1 MDDGTLLR
9 AWHGKMPHYLRNT
22 WQIEEEQEVAEMRQ
36 RAERGDADAMH
47 TLGIWYRDGLK
58 SLPQSDKKAFRW
70 LKLGADRLHPGA
82 LTDCAVAYASGQGV
96 FSDQAR
102 ALVLLGQASI
112 FGSEHACYLLGW
124 AFRDGHFG
132 VARDLVEASRWF
144 DMMQRCTITNTSP
157 EMRDDASEWLRDN
170 PAQLFRPPDGLG
182 MGNGAGRARDI
193 LRAQQLPG
201 AGRYP
206 SPTCDSRGGSPRP
219 PRHTPSQAARGRLAG
234 GRVDWRR
241 ERRELDKWTHAMHD
255 YDLPQ

>member
-1 MDDGTLLR
+1 MILHR
-9 AWHGKMPHYLRNT
+9 HRFWHGKMPHYLRNT

-36 RAERGDADAMH
+36 RAERGDAEAMH

-182 MGNGAGRARDI
+182 MGNGAGRAR
-193 LRAQQLPG
+193 A
-201 AGRYP
+201 
-206 SPTCDSRGGSPRP
+206 
-219 PRHTPSQAARGRLAG
+219 RHPARSAVTRSWTLSQSHL
-234 GRVDWRR
+234 
-241 ERRELDKWTHAMHD
+241 
-255 YDLPQ
+255 